1 MEKTTSTR
9 TNIWHL
15 ITILNHLKM
24 ITKILQNFTCSLS
37 LFLLPIAPMTMEEI
51 DSMEKDWMK
60 ATQTHRLKTDR
71 QTNESPPYHLW
82 VRKENFYTLFF
93 YLYSLARF
101 PSSVFTNRIVTFD
114 CNQFTISLQTF
125 IVILHVLHLVHLR
138 SFKRKFMW
146 NWSIHLGSIWLHY
159 SISQPLFHESHER
172 LPTIIF
178 RPFRSTICLSLAAAV
193 VFRAAATYDDN
204 DDGTWQ

>member
-24 ITKILQNFTCSLS
+24 ITINPAKFYLNLVLIFASHSTNDHGGDRLHGKGLDEGHT
-37 LFLLPIAPMTMEEI
+37 
-51 DSMEKDWMK
+51 DS
-60 ATQTHRLKTDR
+60 QTKTDR

-93 YLYSLARF
+93 YLYSLARL